1 MLRGFRSLLVVVAA
15 SAAALAARQLPIHSQ
30 GPQPGHTGGFGEPDC
45 RACHFDYPL
54 NDGAVTIRLDA
65 LPSVYEPERT
75 YSLQLSA
82 THPDLERGGFQLTA
96 RFEDGTQAGR
106 FVIPDSTLL
115 RVQQLRGT
123 EYLSHASAGAD
134 QVQSHD
140 VVWRFDW
147 VAPASDRR
155 VVFNI
160 AVNVANND
168 ASEFG
173 DRIFTRTFYS
183 GAEPIR
189 K

>member
-1 MLRGFRSLLVVVAA
+1 VLRGFRSLLVVAAA
-15 SAAALAARQLPIHSQ
+15 SAAALAAGRLPHHSQ

-54 NDGAVTIRLDA
+54 NDGAATIRLDT
-65 LPSVYEPERT
+65 LPGVYEPERT
-75 YSLQLSA
+75 YALQLSA

-106 FVIPDSTLL
+106 FVISDSTVL
-115 RVQQLRGT
+115 RVQHLRGID
-123 EYLSHASAGAD
+123 YLSHTLAGAG
-134 QVQSHD
+134 QVKNHEA
-140 VVWRFDW
+140 VWRFDW

-155 VVFNI
+155 VVFNL
-160 AVNVANND
+160 AVNAANHD

-173 DRIFTRTFYS
+173 DRIFTRTFHS
-183 GAEPIR
+183 GAELIR